1 MKTKRNV
8 EYISEDFKKP
18 IIESNIFKDAKLKTI
33 INQNKLDPV
42 PRLENIVSTVDLSCR
57 LDLRK
62 IALQA
67 RNCEYNP
74 KRFAAVIMRIQ
85 EPKTT
90 SLIFA
95 SGKMVITGAK
105 TENDSKKA
113 SKKFAK
119 TIQKLG
125 FDVQFKDFK
134 VQNVVASADLKCN
147 INLYSFAEME
157 EQMDYINYDPEI
169 FPGLIFRLVAPKIV
183 FLVFVS
189 GKVVLTGAR
198 SREDI
203 EIGFKKALPI
213 FLKFKMEK
221 VPN

>member
-1 MKTKRNV
+1 MQKGDQI
-8 EYISEDFKKP
+8 YSEVLKEE
-18 IIESNIFKDAKLKTI
+18 IIGSNLCNIAKSKGFI
-33 INQNKLDPV
+33 DVSKYDPV

-85 EPKTT
+85 EPKSTA
-90 SLIFA
+90 LIFS

-125 FDVQFKDFK
+125 FVVKFKDFK
-134 VQNVVASADLKCN
+134 VQNVVASADLRYRL
-147 INLYSFAEME
+147 NLYSFADME
-157 EQMDYINYDPEI
+157 EQKDYISYDPEI
-169 FPGLIFRLVAPKIV
+169 FPGLILRLVSPKIV

-198 SREDI
+198 SKEDI
-203 EIGFKKALPI
+203 LSGFKKALPI
-213 FLKFKMEK
+213 FLKFKMEN
-221 VPN
+221 VSY